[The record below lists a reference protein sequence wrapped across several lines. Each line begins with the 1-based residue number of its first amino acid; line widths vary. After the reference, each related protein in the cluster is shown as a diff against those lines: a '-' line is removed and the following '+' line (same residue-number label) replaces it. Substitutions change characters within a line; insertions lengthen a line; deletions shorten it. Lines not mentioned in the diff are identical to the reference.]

1 MLQTNVDTAGKIAQ
15 KSSYSELKDNVDA
28 YIYIYVKEKKKKKH
42 NLLPESSLVTLGI
55 NWTVQRLGG
64 QL

>member
-28 YIYIYVKEKKKKKH
+28 YIYIYMLKKKKKKKH

-55 NWTVQRLGG
+55 N
-64 QL
+64 

>member
-28 YIYIYVKEKKKKKH
+28 YIYIYVKEKKKNNIIYYQNH
-42 NLLPESSLVTLGI
+42 H
-55 NWTVQRLGG
+55 
-64 QL
+64 